1 MIAQVVIPILLVML
15 LMLASILIVE
25 IIRAF
30 L

>member
-1 MIAQVVIPILLVML
+1 MIAQIVIPILLVML
-15 LMLASILIVE
+15 LVLASILIVE

>member
-1 MIAQVVIPILLVML
+1 MIAQVVIPMLLVML